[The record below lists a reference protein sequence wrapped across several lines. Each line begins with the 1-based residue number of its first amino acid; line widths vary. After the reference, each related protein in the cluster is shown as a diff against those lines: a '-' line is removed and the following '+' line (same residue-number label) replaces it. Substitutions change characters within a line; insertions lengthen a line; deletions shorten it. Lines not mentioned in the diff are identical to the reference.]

1 MDFSARK
8 VLTVEPVPE
17 KKIGEELELC
27 GCSGRD
33 VFTILSELLERY
45 TNADN
50 SIFTIRNTAES
61 RNRIPQNVYS
71 IEKEDFDR

>member
-17 KKIGEELELC
+17 KEIGEELELC

-50 SIFTIRNTAES
+50 SIFTIER
-61 RNRIPQNVYS
+61 RQRLWI
-71 IEKEDFDR
+71 